1 MVCSSCGAATSDTD
15 SACPACGVPVGV
27 AMASGTEPPTPA
39 APPAPGGKQPAFAV
53 LQPGQQFGARYRIIK
68 LKGAGGMGAV
78 YHAWDAELSVAVALK
93 VIRPDTLTDPT
104 IAADIERRFKR
115 ELLLAREVTHRNVVR
130 IHDIGDVNGTKYL
143 SMSYV
148 EGQDLATILR
158 RDGKLTVSR
167 TLMIARH
174 VAAGL
179 EAAHAAKVIHRDL
192 KPANVLMTG
201 ERALITDFGI
211 ARFGA
216 TTPAPPSQPQDA
228 APAVDLSGLQTA
240 TTVTSPATP
249 IGTVKTAAIAG
260 GSTPGS
266 AIPGPDDLTIA
277 GTIGIA
283 GTIEYMAPEQARGE
297 AVDERADIYSFGLM
311 LYDMLVGLQRHR
323 SETSLN
329 ELAKRMSAPPI
340 TVRTLEPG
348 IPEPLERIIMRC
360 LEPDA
365 TKRYQKMP
373 ELTAALNALDDDGLE
388 KPIVRTA
395 TRRQLIGWT
404 ATAAVTALVVAGVAW
419 WLAPAPAA
427 PVERPP
433 TSVLIADFENRT
445 GEEVFG
451 GALEQGLS
459 VGIEGAS
466 FINSYARPNA
476 LRLATA
482 NGLGTTLNEA
492 TARLLARREGIGVV
506 LAGGIDRF
514 RNGYNVSV
522 TAIDPAAD
530 AAIATF
536 TAGADTKDAVLAA
549 VSELAG
555 RVREQLGDTT
565 LEGGRIAA
573 AETFTA
579 ASLDA
584 VREYAVAQDLAAN
597 GRNADALRHYER
609 AIEFDPNFGRAYS
622 GWASSGRRL
631 GRAQEAE
638 AMWQKALTL
647 MDRMTEREKFR
658 TLGTYYLGVSRN
670 YDKAIENYTEVLRRW
685 PADSVAT
692 TNLAY
697 AYFFALDF
705 PNAARVGRQ
714 AVELDPGNVT
724 ARNNLALFA
733 MYASD
738 FDGSVTEASKVIE
751 LNKTFEKAYL
761 VLAASAMS
769 RGDLAAVRD
778 AYGRMAATGP
788 AGATL
793 ATAGHADLALFEGRT
808 DEAIKTLQAG
818 MAEDA
823 RTANATAE
831 ASKQVALIEAYA
843 PQNRGRAVAEAQR
856 AVAKNRQPSGAVP
869 AALALIDAG
878 RANEAAAIAEQ
889 LEQALQ
895 PSTRAWAGVIRARI
909 ALAEK
914 RTVAAVEALRAAQK
928 LADLWLIRFTLARA
942 YLDAGQHAEA
952 LADFELCLKRRGEAM
967 SLFFEDVPTFRYL
980 APLPYWIA
988 RAQEGVGMRAQA
1000 AQNYDTFLTARGSAQ
1015 NDPLVVDARR
1025 RRQQLGS

>member
-1 MVCSSCGAATSDTD
+1 
-15 SACPACGVPVGV
+15 
-27 AMASGTEPPTPA
+27 
-39 APPAPGGKQPAFAV
+39 
-53 LQPGQQFGARYRIIK
+53 
-68 LKGAGGMGAV
+68 
-78 YHAWDAELSVAVALK
+78 
-93 VIRPDTLTDPT
+93 
-104 IAADIERRFKR
+104 
-115 ELLLAREVTHRNVVR
+115 
-130 IHDIGDVNGTKYL
+130 
-143 SMSYV
+143 
-148 EGQDLATILR
+148 
-158 RDGKLTVSR
+158 
-167 TLMIARH
+167 
-174 VAAGL
+174 
-179 EAAHAAKVIHRDL
+179 
-192 KPANVLMTG
+192 
-201 ERALITDFGI
+201 
-211 ARFGA
+211 
-216 TTPAPPSQPQDA
+216 
-228 APAVDLSGLQTA
+228 
-240 TTVTSPATP
+240 
-249 IGTVKTAAIAG
+249 
-260 GSTPGS
+260 
-266 AIPGPDDLTIA
+266 
-277 GTIGIA
+277 
-283 GTIEYMAPEQARGE
+283 MAPEQARGE
-297 AVDERADIYSFGLM
+297 PFDERVDIYSFGLM
-311 LYDMLVGLQRHR
+311 LYDMLVGPHRHTG
-323 SETSLN
+323 ETSLT
-329 ELAKRMSAPPI
+329 ELAKRMQAPPI
-340 TVRTLEPG
+340 PLRSIEPG
-348 IPEPLERIIMRC
+348 IPEPLERVIMRC
-360 LEPDA
+360 VEPDR

-373 ELTAALNALDDDGLE
+373 ELTAALSALDDAGFA

-404 ATAAVTALVVAGVAW
+404 VTAAMTALAAAGITW

-445 GEEVFG
+445 GDEVFG

-459 VGIEGAS
+459 VSIEGAS
-466 FINSYARPNA
+466 FINSYSRPNA
-476 LRLATA
+476 LRLIAA

-492 TARLLARREGIGVV
+492 AARLLARREGIGVV
-506 LAGGIDRF
+506 LAGGIDRY

-522 TAIDPAAD
+522 KAIDPAAD
-530 AAIATF
+530 TVIATF
-536 TAGADTKDAVLAA
+536 TASADNKDAVLTA

-555 RVREQLGDTT
+555 RVRGQLGDTR
-565 LEGGRIAA
+565 LEGGRITA

-584 VREYAVAQDLAAN
+584 VREYALAQDLAAN
-597 GRNADALRHYER
+597 GRNADALLHYER
-609 AIEFDPNFGRAYS
+609 AIQFDPNFGRAYS

-697 AYFFALDF
+697 AHFFALDF
-705 PNAARVGRQ
+705 PSAAKVGRQ
-714 AVELDPGNVT
+714 AVDLDPGNVT
-724 ARNNLALFA
+724 SRNNLALFA

-738 FDGSVTEASKVIE
+738 FDGSVIEANKVIA
-751 LNKTFEKAYL
+751 LNKTFAVPYL

-823 RTANATAE
+823 RTGNATAE
-831 ASKQVALIEAYA
+831 AAKHVALIEAYA
-843 PQNRGRAVAEAQR
+843 SQNRALAIAEAHG
-856 AVAKNRQPSGAVP
+856 VLIKNRQPSVAVP

-878 RANEAAAIAEQ
+878 RVKEVVPVVEE
-889 LEQALQ
+889 LEKSLQ
-895 PSTRAWAGVIRARI
+895 PSTRAWAGVIRARM
-909 ALAEK
+909 AMAEK
-914 RTVAAVEALRAAQK
+914 RTVDAVEALRAAQK

-988 RAQEGVGMRAQA
+988 RAQEGVGMTTQA
-1000 AQNYDTFLTARGSAQ
+1000 AQNYDTFLTTRGAAQ

-1025 RRQQLGS
+1025 RSQQAGR

>member
-1 MVCSSCGAATSDTD
+1 
-15 SACPACGVPVGV
+15 
-27 AMASGTEPPTPA
+27 
-39 APPAPGGKQPAFAV
+39 

-78 YHAWDAELSVAVALK
+78 YHAWDAELSVPVALK
-93 VIRPDTLTDPT
+93 VIRPETLTDAT
-104 IAADIERRFKR
+104 VAADIERRFKR

-130 IHDIGDVNGTKYL
+130 IHDLGDVDGTKYL

-148 EGQDLATILR
+148 EGQDLASILR
-158 RDGKLTVSR
+158 RDGKLTVAR
-167 TLMIARH
+167 ALMIARQ

-192 KPANVLMTG
+192 KPANVLMAG

-216 TTPAPPSQPQDA
+216 TSPPPTPEPRDARPVELVQAQTAATVMTPAVPSSTVT
-228 APAVDLSGLQTA
+228 APAIRSSSA
-240 TTVTSPATP
+240 
-249 IGTVKTAAIAG
+249 
-260 GSTPGS
+260 PGS
-266 AIPGPDDLTIA
+266 AIASPDDPTID
-277 GTIGIA
+277 GTVGIA

-323 SETSLN
+323 SDTSLI
-329 ELAKRMSAPPI
+329 ELAKRMNAPPI
-340 TVRTLEPG
+340 PIRALEPG
-348 IPEPLERIIMRC
+348 IPEPLDRIIMRC

-365 TKRYQKMP
+365 TKRFEKMP
-373 ELTAALNALDDDGLE
+373 ELTAALNALDDEGFE

-404 ATAAVTALVVAGVAW
+404 ATAATTALAVAGLAW
-419 WLAPAPAA
+419 WLAPPPEAPA
-427 PVERPP
+427 ERPP

-506 LAGGIDRF
+506 LAGSIDRY

-530 AAIATF
+530 TAIATF
-536 TAGADTKDAVLAA
+536 TASADDKDAVLAA
-549 VSELAG
+549 VNELAG

-584 VREYAVAQDLAAN
+584 VREYALAQDLAAN
-597 GRNADALRHYER
+597 GRNADAIRHYER
-609 AIEFDPNFGRAYS
+609 AIQFDPNFGRAYS

-705 PNAARVGRQ
+705 PNAAKIGRQ
-714 AVELDPGNVT
+714 AVDLDPGNVT

-738 FDGSVTEASKVIE
+738 FDGSVSEANRVIE
-751 LNKTFEKAYL
+751 LNQTFEKPYL

-823 RTANATAE
+823 RTGNATAE
-831 ASKQVALIEAYA
+831 AAKHVALIEAYA
-843 PQNRGRAVAEAQR
+843 AQSRVRAIAEAQGV
-856 AVAKNRQPSGAVP
+856 VAKNRQPSVVVP
-869 AALALIDAG
+869 AALALVDAG
-878 RANEAAAIAEQ
+878 RAGEAAAVAEQ

-895 PSTRAWAGVIRARI
+895 PSTRAWAAVIRARI

-914 RTVAAVEALRAAQK
+914 RTVDAVEALRAALK

-988 RAQEGVGMRAQA
+988 RAQEGVGMTAQA
-1000 AQNYDTFLTARGSAQ
+1000 VQNYDTFLTTRSAAP
-1015 NDPLVVDARR
+1015 NDALVVDARR
-1025 RRQQLGS
+1025 RLQQARK